1 MYTTRKPIM
10 QLKAITLPLML
21 ALLAA
26 GAQAQTVYRIVGPDG
41 KVTFS
46 DRAPDTPSKN
56 TQTVNTSVGGT
67 ESSAA
72 GLPYELGKVATR
84 FPVTIFTGQNCPP
97 CDSGRQFLI
106 SRGIPFTERTINTNQ
121 DLQALKALGSDSS
134 LPFAKIGGQN
144 LSGFSESEWTQY
156 LDAAGYPKTSQLP
169 ANYRRPAATPL
180 TQPAKAAPATAASDT
195 SAPQETT
202 RRLARPP
209 APAADPNAPNPNNPA
224 GLKF

>member
-1 MYTTRKPIM
+1 M
-10 QLKAITLPLML
+10 QLKALTVPLML
-21 ALLAA
+21 ALLAV

-46 DRAPDTPSKN
+46 DKAPDTPSKN
-56 TQTVNTSVGGT
+56 SQVLPAASGGNGN
-67 ESSAA
+67 AGA
-72 GLPYELGKVATR
+72 GLPYELGKVAAR

-97 CDSGRQFLI
+97 CDSGRRLLE
-106 SRGIPFTERTINTNQ
+106 SRGIPFTERTINTNE
-121 DLQALKALGSDSS
+121 DLQALSKLGSDSS
-134 LPFAKIGGQN
+134 LPFVKIGGQN

-169 ANYRRPAATPL
+169 ASYRRPTATPL
-180 TQPAKAAPATAASDT
+180 TTPAKAAPAASASEAAAS
-195 SAPQETT
+195 QETV

-209 APAADPNAPNPNNPA
+209 APAADANAPNTNNPA

>member
-1 MYTTRKPIM
+1 M
-10 QLKAITLPLML
+10 QLKALTLPLML

-46 DRAPDTPSKN
+46 DKAPDTPSKN
-56 TQTVNTSVGGT
+56 SQAVVTTNAGGGD
-67 ESSAA
+67 SAGA
-72 GLPYELGKVATR
+72 GLPYELGKVAAR

-97 CDSGRQFLI
+97 CDSGRRLLV
-106 SRGIPFTERTINTNQ
+106 SRGIPFTERTINTNE
-121 DLQALKALGSDSS
+121 DLQALNKLGSDSS

-169 ANYRRPAATPL
+169 TNYRRPAATPL
-180 TQPAKAAPATAASDT
+180 TQPPKAAPAASASDAAT
-195 SAPQETT
+195 AETGG
-202 RRLARPP
+202 RARPTAPP
-209 APAADPNAPNPNNPA
+209 ADSNAPNPNNPA

>member
-1 MYTTRKPIM
+1 M
-10 QLKAITLPLML
+10 QLKALTVPLML
-21 ALLAA
+21 ALLAVC
-26 GAQAQTVYRIVGPDG
+26 AQAQTVYRIVGPDG

-46 DRAPDTPSKN
+46 DKAPDTPSKN
-56 TQTVNTSVGGT
+56 SQAVVTTNAGGGD
-67 ESSAA
+67 SAGA
-72 GLPYELGKVATR
+72 GLPYELGKVAAR

-97 CDSGRQFLI
+97 CDSGRRLLV
-106 SRGIPFTERTINTNQ
+106 SRGVPFTERTINTNE
-121 DLQALKALGSDSS
+121 DLQALNKLGSDSS

-180 TQPAKAAPATAASDT
+180 TTPAKVDPAAPASDAAAS
-195 SAPQETT
+195 QEPV

-209 APAADPNAPNPNNPA
+209 APAAADPNAPNPNNPA